1 MKNKKGFT
9 LIELLAVLVILSIVM
24 SIAIPNII
32 STLEKSKK
40 ETYVADAIKFL
51 SLAKTELSTSIN
63 KPANGELVRIN
74 LACVDNQDLTKDPDG
89 NPYSETDSFV
99 IAVRKDDTIVY
110 YVNLVAENEQ
120 NNKAIRLT
128 EKSLLDKDGKLKYI
142 EKNFTIPTDDEIKSI
157 TGVSGSIRTCSN

>member
-1 MKNKKGFT
+1 MGNKKGFT

-24 SIAIPNII
+24 SIAIPNVI

-40 ETYVADAIKFL
+40 ETYVADAVKFL
-51 SLAKTELSTSIN
+51 SLAKTELATSIN

-89 NPYSETDSFV
+89 NTYSSTNSFV

-110 YVNLVAENEQ
+110 YVNLVAENGSK
-120 NNKAIRLT
+120 NRGIRLT
-128 EKSLLDKDGKLKYI
+128 EKSLLDKDGKLKYV
-142 EKNFTIPTDDEIKSI
+142 EKNFTIPDDAEIKSI